1 MVSNIQISCRPNVL
15 MKRFRDHLHDELVGG
30 VGASIP
36 IRPEEK
42 LIDDNLQDEISED
55 VEHTPTDKSGDET
68 QRNQESSTEDGI
80 EGQPRERHE

>member
-1 MVSNIQISCRPNVL
+1 

-80 EGQPRERHE
+80 EGQPRERHDGSEDNDAS